1 MAGQICQRL
10 IRKVWRSYAY
20 DLENVPEDEGI
31 YVIGL
36 EEARDRVTY
45 LYLGYSSNVHERLQ
59 EHKYQSLKIDE
70 FIKEQFRKNDGT
82 KLRIKWVLQPD
93 SKLLEGACL
102 HCIEQ
107 KVGYQLRYNI
117 KRGNCYW
124 LSLAESKFLLIF
136 LLSYD
141 TGTISVWFWSRK
153 DWKRWNKDLIYEFYL
168 YILAGQTCNNTQR
181 LFW

>member
-45 LYLGYSSNVHERLQ
+45 LYLGHSNNIHRRLQ
-59 EHKYQSLKIDE
+59 EHKCQSLDIDE
-70 FIKEQFRKNDGT
+70 FIKEQFRKNRGT
-82 KLRIKWVLQPD
+82 RLRIKWVLEPD
-93 SKLLEGACL
+93 SKLDEGEYL

-107 KVGYQLRYNI
+107 KVGHLKYNI
-117 KRGNCYW
+117 KRGNCY
-124 LSLAESKFLLIF
+124 
-136 LLSYD
+136 
-141 TGTISVWFWSRK
+141 
-153 DWKRWNKDLIYEFYL
+153 
-168 YILAGQTCNNTQR
+168 
-181 LFW
+181 

>member
-59 EHKYQSLKIDE
+59 EHKYKSLKIDE

-82 KLRIKWVLQPD
+82 KLRIKWVLQPH

-117 KRGNCYW
+117 KRGNCY
-124 LSLAESKFLLIF
+124 
-136 LLSYD
+136 
-141 TGTISVWFWSRK
+141 
-153 DWKRWNKDLIYEFYL
+153 
-168 YILAGQTCNNTQR
+168 
-181 LFW
+181 